1 MHCPQI
7 ASWVRVYISVGGRDR
22 KPDSKALYYLV
33 HVKEEAKLRASLTV
47 SGKKRESKV
56 TTQIYWDK
64 MEILDTIPAFNR
76 FVPLIPKRSCRK
88 PLGDVG
94 DVAVQAVLVTGISSK
109 LQSGKSAK
117 GATPFRSLRSPGVTA
132 EAGLYAG

>member
-1 MHCPQI
+1 MP
-7 ASWVRVYISVGGRDR
+7 AD
-22 KPDSKALYYLV
+22 
-33 HVKEEAKLRASLTV
+33 EET
-47 SGKKRESKV
+47 
-56 TTQIYWDK
+56 
-64 MEILDTIPAFNR
+64 PAFNR

-132 EAGLYAG
+132 EAGLYAGIVACVVLALFTSSFIKYFAHIHAEMALTQIGNVRKQQDT

>member
-1 MHCPQI
+1 
-7 ASWVRVYISVGGRDR
+7 
-22 KPDSKALYYLV
+22 
-33 HVKEEAKLRASLTV
+33 
-47 SGKKRESKV
+47 
-56 TTQIYWDK
+56 

-76 FVPLIPKRSCRK
+76 FVPLIPKRPCRK
-88 PLGDVG
+88 SLG

-132 EAGLYAG
+132 EAGLYAGIVACVVLALFTGASSNTAHTFMQRWPAIIPH